1 MRHGT
6 FDHQYNLYVN
16 RYTNCTYV
24 DGNLE
29 ITNLEG
35 DYDLSF
41 LKDIEEVTGY
51 VLIVNIFSNYL
62 NLTSLRIIRGETLYK
77 NSSLYV
83 ALNHNP
89 YNDSQGLLEL
99 QFTSLT
105 GELSFLIT
113 QGFFFWSQGPKIG
126 PFSQWNLGDFFL
138 NIEKKGKKKI
148 FSIHCHHTHKLF
160 FWNAS
165 TAL

>member
-105 GELSFLIT
+105 GELSFLVT
-113 QGFFFWSQGPKIG
+113 QGFFFVISGAEIR
-126 PFSQWNLGDFFL
+126 
-138 NIEKKGKKKI
+138 
-148 FSIHCHHTHKLF
+148 LF
-160 FWNAS
+160 IPV
-165 TAL
+165 L